1 MIKKSNFVKEDK
13 TIVRS
18 THPPLET
25 VLITCQKTKV
35 KASFFK
41 IADDQTPIISLIEQN
56 NFTNEPLHIIGQ
68 QLDRIEEKI
77 DEKTLVSKLEKS
89 LINLSSQR
97 EKVNFKT
104 SQAKT
109 LEFVEKLLSDLKV
122 KTEGTSTSVARTI
135 SRNEKEIVSNEN
147 TDSDSL
153 SSVSA
158 KKVFDD
164 ELLEIKRFV
173 GNSIPMSFTKNWYS
187 KPTPLDMQFEERSFQ
202 TQFSVSTD
210 KIYEWNIDGLSE

>member
-1 MIKKSNFVKEDK
+1 M
-13 TIVRS
+13 
-18 THPPLET
+18 
-25 VLITCQKTKV
+25 
-35 KASFFK
+35 
-41 IADDQTPIISLIEQN
+41 
-56 NFTNEPLHIIGQ
+56 
-68 QLDRIEEKI
+68 
-77 DEKTLVSKLEKS
+77 
-89 LINLSSQR
+89 
-97 EKVNFKT
+97 
-104 SQAKT
+104 
-109 LEFVEKLLSDLKV
+109 LSDLKV
-122 KTEGTSTSVARTI
+122 KTEGTSTSAARTI

-147 TDSDSL
+147 ADSDSL

-202 TQFSVSTD
+202 TQFSISTD